1 MGLYNPYGKRILDI
15 VFTSI
20 GIVPLLPVMG
30 IIALL
35 IKLEDGGSVIF
46 KHERVGYRFK
56 KFKLYKFRTMVEN
69 AQKLGPSVTKAD
81 DPRITRLG
89 KFLRKY
95 KLDELP
101 QLFNVLKGDIS
112 LVGPRPEVEK
122 YIKHYEEDFK
132 EILWKVKPGITDYAT
147 LEFRNEEEMLKGY
160 ENTEKVYLEEVLPK
174 KIELYKKYTEDVSLL
189 TDLKLIFKT
198 LWRIVKG

>member
-1 MGLYNPYGKRILDI
+1 MSFYNLYGKRILDI

-20 GIVPLLPVMG
+20 GIIPLLPLMG
-30 IIALL
+30 VIALL

-46 KHERVGYRFK
+46 KHERVGYRFR

-69 AQKLGPSVTKAD
+69 AEKLGPSVTKAD
-81 DPRITRLG
+81 DPRITKIG

-112 LVGPRPEVEK
+112 LVGPRPEVEN
-122 YIKHYEEDFK
+122 YIKHYEEEFK
-132 EILWKVKPGITDYAT
+132 KILWEVKPGITDYAT
-147 LEFRNEEEMLKGY
+147 LEFRNEEEILKGSK
-160 ENTEKVYLEEVLPK
+160 NTEEIYLQEVLPR
-174 KIELYKKYTEDVSLL
+174 KIELYKKYIKEISLL
-189 TDLKLIFKT
+189 TDLKIIFKT
-198 LWRIVKG
+198 FWRILKG